1 LNTKQN
7 HDKSADMDDIPNEID
22 KNRTKLNKLNKIDER
37 ANGVA
42 LLPPTTGSGLVLCWC
57 TTGRQPPLPC
67 IRSLELSS
75 MKGIGESDAGLLSLA
90 REIRRGAR
98 SGHPAWRGG
107 VGGRV
112 QRCVPR
118 AMEGDRGI
126 NACQ

>member
-1 LNTKQN
+1 
-7 HDKSADMDDIPNEID
+7 
-22 KNRTKLNKLNKIDER
+22 
-37 ANGVA
+37 
-42 LLPPTTGSGLVLCWC
+42 
-57 TTGRQPPLPC
+57 
-67 IRSLELSS
+67 

-126 NACQ
+126 NACQWKGISFWFNGGRGSIFGLTGKGVRFSRKSSGFR